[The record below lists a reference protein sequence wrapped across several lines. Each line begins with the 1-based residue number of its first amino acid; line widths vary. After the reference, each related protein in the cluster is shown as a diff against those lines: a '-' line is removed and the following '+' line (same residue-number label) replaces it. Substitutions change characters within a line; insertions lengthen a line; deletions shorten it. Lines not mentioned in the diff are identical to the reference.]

1 MGKGGLEMSEYFLFW
16 LAHIFAVVMFGIV
29 GIACFLFVIWLLFLY
44 QSFKDTIEKSKEN
57 K

>member
-16 LAHIFAVVMFGIV
+16 LAHIFAVVMFVFLVIG
-29 GIACFLFVIWLLFLY
+29 CFLFVIWLLFLY
-44 QSFKDTIEKSKEN
+44 QSFKDRIEKSKEN